1 MVNIV
6 AKQSYI
12 RERLYPEDNYAGQD
26 GAVFTSFLSSA
37 RKAYPHL
44 TFYRMSSI
52 SAWILVNKDDLY
64 GVARITYED
73 ARIRR
78 TSKPQNTF
86 NLYSRTICNPRVND
100 TREEYH
106 LKKSSD
112 SDKTIAAIG
121 KWVKPLSPQE
131 LINLTG
137 SDVSSTIYEFF
148 HPLVR
153 NLRRLRQSI
162 GLVEGSPAERFMLN
176 MGRSATTTLPP
187 ELQQVTDYLESID
200 TYDAMNIHKRQV
212 HAVLIADDAVRVIAV
227 PTRYRYDGV
236 PDVITF
242 DDPSEYEYTIYGHN
256 EVPELYRNRINVLNI
271 TERMEFIPGVGI
283 KHSDRV
289 FYVVI

>member
-12 RERLYPEDNYAGQD
+12 RERLYPEGNYHGDN

-44 TFYRMSSI
+44 TFYRVSSL
-52 SAWILVNKDDLY
+52 SAWIMFNKDDLY
-64 GVARITYED
+64 GVAKITYED

-78 TSKPQNTF
+78 SSKPQNTF
-86 NLYSRTICNPRVND
+86 NLYSRTIYNPRVSD
-100 TREEYH
+100 YREEYN

-112 SDKTIAAIG
+112 SNNIIVAIG
-121 KWVKPLSPQE
+121 RYVKPLSPQE
-131 LINLTG
+131 LVNLSG
-137 SDVSSTIYEFF
+137 SDVSSILYEFF
-148 HPLVR
+148 NPLVR
-153 NLRRLRQSI
+153 NLRRLRQNI

-176 MGRSATTTLPP
+176 MGRSDTTLPP
-187 ELQQVTDYLESID
+187 ELQLVTEYLESID
-200 TYDAMNIHKRQV
+200 SYDAMNIHKREV
-212 HAVLIADDAVRVIAV
+212 HAVIIANDAVRVIAV

-236 PDVITF
+236 PDVETF
-242 DDPSEYEYTIYGHN
+242 DDPSKYEYTIYGHN

-283 KHSDRV
+283 KHSDKV

>member
-12 RERLYPEDNYAGQD
+12 RERLYPEGNYAGHN

-44 TFYRMSSI
+44 TFYRISSL
-52 SAWILVNKDDLY
+52 SAWIMFNKDDLY
-64 GVARITYED
+64 GVAKITYED
-73 ARIRR
+73 ARIRLTGKAR
-78 TSKPQNTF
+78 DTF

-100 TREEYH
+100 TRDQYH
-106 LKKSSD
+106 LKSSSD
-112 SDKTIAAIG
+112 SNNIIVAIG
-121 KWVKPLSPQE
+121 RYVKPLSPQE
-131 LINLTG
+131 LVNLSG
-137 SDVSSTIYEFF
+137 SDVSSILYEFF
-148 HPLVR
+148 NPLVR
-153 NLRRLRQSI
+153 NLRRLRQNI

-176 MGRSATTTLPP
+176 MGRSDTTLPP
-187 ELQQVTDYLESID
+187 ELQLVTEYLESID
-200 TYDAMNIHKRQV
+200 SYDAMNIHKREV
-212 HAVLIADDAVRVIAV
+212 HAVIIANDAVRVMAV

-236 PDVITF
+236 PDVVTF
-242 DDPSEYEYTIYGHN
+242 DDPSKYEYTIYGHN

-283 KHSDRV
+283 KHSDKV